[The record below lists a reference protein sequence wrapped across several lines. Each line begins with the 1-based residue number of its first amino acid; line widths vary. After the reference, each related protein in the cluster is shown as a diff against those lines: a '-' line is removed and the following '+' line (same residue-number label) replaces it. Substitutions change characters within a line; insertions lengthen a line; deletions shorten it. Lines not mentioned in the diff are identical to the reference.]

1 MSGSPSIDPR
11 QAGRFDISRFRE
23 SQPIYVT
30 HRHIVHL
37 AAAIGI
43 PISAVPEIGCR
54 KVAFSRGVHD
64 AATRVAAAA
73 GVGRYAESESWDV
86 RET

>member
-43 PISAVPEIGCR
+43 RFRKLDAEKPHFREGCTTQR
-54 KVAFSRGVHD
+54 RG
-64 AATRVAAAA
+64 
-73 GVGRYAESESWDV
+73 
-86 RET
+86 

>member
-37 AAAIGI
+37 AATNSEFGT
-43 PISAVPEIGCR
+43 EIGCR
-54 KVAFSRGVHD
+54 RAAFSRGVHD

>member
-30 HRHIVHL
+30 HRHVVHL
-37 AAAIGI
+37 AATRNGNWMQ
-43 PISAVPEIGCR
+43 E
-54 KVAFSRGVHD
+54 SRIFERGRRG

-73 GVGRYAESESWDV
+73 GVGRCAESESWDV